1 MIMVAPVLLAFAW
14 IVFQIAVGFL
24 NDLLDS

>member
-1 MIMVAPVLLAFAW
+1 MVAPVLLAIVW

-24 NDLLDS
+24 NDLLDG

>member
-1 MIMVAPVLLAFAW
+1 MIMVAPVLLAIVW

-24 NDLLDS
+24 NDLLDG